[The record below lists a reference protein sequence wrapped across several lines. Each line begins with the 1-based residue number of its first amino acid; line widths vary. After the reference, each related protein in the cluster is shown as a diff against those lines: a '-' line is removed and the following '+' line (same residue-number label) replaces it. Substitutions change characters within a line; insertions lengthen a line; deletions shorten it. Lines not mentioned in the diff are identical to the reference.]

1 MSSNRLIYDTCAYK
15 KELDQSTGSFSY
27 SMYPG
32 KYENCAK
39 CRIEL
44 GQVGGNGVSI
54 YSGNLVDLESD
65 LRGQTQPASLCP
77 QYHYQPQCNGKNPS
91 CDGLPCNP
99 SNQYKLV
106 NQPSCQMVRYPP
118 VPMPPKYKP
127 TSCPQPNVKKYYQ
140 NSCGPL
146 PNN

>member
-15 KELDQSTGSFSY
+15 KTLVESTGPFAY

-32 KYENCAK
+32 KYDNCAK

-44 GQVGGNGVSI
+44 GSVGGNGVSI
-54 YSGNLVDLESD
+54 FSGNLVDLESD
-65 LRGQTQPASLCP
+65 LRGQNRPASLCP
-77 QYHYQPQCNGKNPS
+77 QTRYQPQCNSPNNQ

-99 SNQYKLV
+99 ADQYPLV

-118 VPMPPKYKP
+118 VPMPPQFEP
-127 TSCPQPNVKKYYQ
+127 VGCPQPRVNASYQ
-140 NSCGPL
+140 NTCGPQ
-146 PNN
+146 PN